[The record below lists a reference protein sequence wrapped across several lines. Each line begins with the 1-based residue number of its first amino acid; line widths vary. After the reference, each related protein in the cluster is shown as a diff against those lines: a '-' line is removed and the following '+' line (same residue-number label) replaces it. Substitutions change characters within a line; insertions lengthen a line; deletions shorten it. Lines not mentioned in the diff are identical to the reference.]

1 MPRRKRGDLVRE
13 VMPDPVYNSEM
24 VTRFINKLMY
34 DGKKSVAAKIFYRA
48 LDLIKERTGEEP
60 LKVFKQAVEN
70 AKPLVETKSRRVG
83 GATYQVPIE
92 VNPRRQLSLSMR
104 WLVAAARARGEKTM
118 VERLAAELIAASK
131 NEGAAIKKKEDV
143 HRMAEANKAFAHY
156 RW

>member
-1 MPRRKRGDLVRE
+1 MPRRKRGELVRA
-13 VMPDPVYNSEM
+13 VMPDPVYNSEV

-34 DGKKSVAAKIFYRA
+34 DGKKSVSAKIFYRA
-48 LDLIKERTGEEP
+48 LDLIKEKTGEEP

-118 VERLAAELIAASK
+118 VQRLAAELIAASK

-143 HRMAEANKAFAHY
+143 HRMAEANKAFAHF

>member
-1 MPRRKRGDLVRE
+1 MPRRKRGELVRE

-34 DGKKSVAAKIFYRA
+34 DGKKSVAAKIFYGA
-48 LDLIKERTGEEP
+48 LDLIKEKTGEEP

-118 VERLAAELIAASK
+118 VQRLAAELIAASK